1 MSKRVGSRARKG
13 ATRIRV
19 ATETWGACPG
29 GLSSDVK
36 GSEAKGRVSRSGHH
50 PTLVGDDSL
59 SLYSEGADSITDM
72 SNSHGDR
79 FL

>member
-13 ATRIRV
+13 ATPTRA
-19 ATETWGACPG
+19 ATEAWGACPG

-36 GSEAKGRVSRSGHH
+36 GSEAKGRGSRLGHH

-59 SLYSEGADSITDM
+59 GSYSEGVDSITDM
-72 SNSHGDR
+72 SNSHCNR
-79 FL
+79 SL